1 MDGSPPPVYV
11 YGAEYVAR
19 CDALCKVPRRVRGG
33 GRGEARGVLP
43 TLGRSS
49 AGARLSAGQHGARAA
64 GSLLAAEAHE
74 VGGRAGGSVLGP
86 GGGLA
91 AAPARPPEPC
101 LPRVVQPRPATMEEM
116 AAFHT
121 DAYLQHLQQVS
132 EEGNEDHPDSAE
144 FGLGERRAETPGRT
158 PPPPSPRSPLISPA
172 PRLCSPPTAGY
183 DCPASQGVFEYAA
196 AVGGATLTAARCLAE
211 KKCRVAINWAGGW
224 HHAKKYGAAGA
235 GGGAGNG

>member
-74 VGGRAGGSVLGP
+74 VGGRA
-86 GGGLA
+86 
-91 AAPARPPEPC
+91 APFSARAGVSPRPP
-101 LPRVVQPRPATMEEM
+101 PA
-116 AAFHT
+116 
-121 DAYLQHLQQVS
+121 
-132 EEGNEDHPDSAE
+132 
-144 FGLGERRAETPGRT
+144 
-158 PPPPSPRSPLISPA
+158 
-172 PRLCSPPTAGY
+172 
-183 DCPASQGVFEYAA
+183 
-196 AVGGATLTAARCLAE
+196 
-211 KKCRVAINWAGGW
+211 
-224 HHAKKYGAAGA
+224 
-235 GGGAGNG
+235 